1 MADKF
6 KYDYS
11 SFHNFKMMNTIRP
24 LCNLLCKTKYNIEF
38 RGQENLDR
46 KGGFIIAANHISA
59 LDPMFIAMASKRLF
73 HYIAKEELFENP
85 VMAKAIVHLNA
96 FPIRRGIG
104 DMKAVNYG
112 IELVRRG
119 EVLCIFPE
127 GTRSPDGTP
136 KTAKSGVGYI
146 ARATRADV
154 VPVAI
159 FKEKNEKGG
168 SKVIINIGEVIP
180 NSSLGFTENGKS
192 KENKAAAKMIMDT
205 ITALWEECR

>member
-1 MADKF
+1 MAKDF
-6 KYDYS
+6 EFDYS
-11 SFHNFKMMNTIRP
+11 SFKNYSMMNIIRP
-24 LCNLLCKTKYNIEF
+24 ALNLLCKTKYKVEF
-38 RGQENLDR
+38 KGKENLER

-59 LDPMFIAMASKRLF
+59 LDPMFIAMASNRLF
-73 HYIAKEELFENP
+73 HYIAKKELFENP
-85 VMAKAIVHLNA
+85 VMAKALVHLNG

-104 DMKAVNYG
+104 DMNAVNYG

-136 KTAKSGVGYI
+136 KAAKSGVGYI

-159 FKEKNEKGG
+159 YKDKKEKGAEK
-168 SKVIINIGEVIP
+168 VVINIGKAIP
-180 NSSLGFTENGKS
+180 NSALGFTENGKS
-192 KENKAAAKMIMDT
+192 KENKAAAKMIMDK

>member
-11 SFHNFKMMNTIRP
+11 NFHNFKMMNTIRP

-38 RGQENLDR
+38 RGQENLDK

-136 KTAKSGVGYI
+136 KDAKSGVGYI

-154 VPVAI
+154 IPVAI
-159 FKEKNEKGG
+159 YKDKNEKGG
-168 SKVIINIGEVIP
+168 MKVIINIGKVIP

>member
-1 MADKF
+1 MANRF

-11 SFHNFKMMNTIRP
+11 SFHNFKAMNTIRP
-24 LCNLLCKTKYNIEF
+24 LCNLLCKSKYNIEF
-38 RGQENLDR
+38 RGQENLER

-73 HYIAKEELFENP
+73 HYIAKEELFENSL
-85 VMAKAIVHLNA
+85 MAKAIVHLNA
-96 FPIRRGIG
+96 FPIRRGVG

-136 KTAKSGVGYI
+136 KSAKSGVGYI

-159 FKEKNEKGG
+159 YKGQNEKGG
-168 SKVIINIGEVIP
+168 TKVIINIGKVIP
-180 NSSLGFTENGKS
+180 NLSLGFTENGKS

-205 ITALWEECR
+205 VTALWEECR

>member
-1 MADKF
+1 MAKKIEF
-6 KYDYS
+6 DYS
-11 SFHNFKMMNTIRP
+11 NFHNFKMMNTIRP
-24 LCNLLCKTKYNIEF
+24 ICNLLCKTKYNIEF

-85 VMAKAIVHLNA
+85 VMAKAITHLNA
-96 FPIRRGIG
+96 FPVRRGIG

-159 FKEKNEKGG
+159 YKEKNEKGG
-168 SKVIINIGEVIP
+168 EKVIINIGEVIP

-192 KENKAAAKMIMDT
+192 KENKAAAKMIMDI

>member
-24 LCNLLCKTKYNIEF
+24 ICNLLCKTKYNIEF

-85 VMAKAIVHLNA
+85 VMAKAIIHLNA

-136 KTAKSGVGYI
+136 KDAKSGVGYI

-159 FKEKNEKGG
+159 YKEKNEKGG
-168 SKVIINIGEVIP
+168 SKVIISIGEVIP

>member
-1 MADKF
+1 MAKDF
-6 KYDYS
+6 EFDYS
-11 SFHNFKMMNTIRP
+11 SFKNYSMMNTIRP
-24 LCNLLCKTKYNIEF
+24 ALNLLCKTKYKVEF
-38 RGQENLDR
+38 KGKENLER

-73 HYIAKEELFENP
+73 HYIAKKELFENP
-85 VMAKAIVHLNA
+85 VMAKVLVHLNG
-96 FPIRRGIG
+96 FPVRRGIG
-104 DMKAVNYG
+104 DMNAVNYG

-136 KTAKSGVGYI
+136 KAAKSGVGYI

-159 FKEKNEKGG
+159 YKEKKEKGAA
-168 SKVIINIGEVIP
+168 KVVINIGEAIP

-192 KENKAAAKMIMDT
+192 KENKAAAKMIMDK
-205 ITALWEECR
+205 ITALWEECK

>member
-24 LCNLLCKTKYNIEF
+24 ICNLLCKTKYNIEF
-38 RGQENLDR
+38 RGQENLER

-85 VMAKAIVHLNA
+85 VMAKAIIHLNA
-96 FPIRRGIG
+96 FPIRRGVG

-136 KTAKSGVGYI
+136 KSAKSGVGYI

-159 FKEKNEKGG
+159 YKGQNEKGG
-168 SKVIINIGEVIP
+168 TKVIINIGKVIP
-180 NSSLGFTENGKS
+180 NLSLGFTENGKS

-205 ITALWEECR
+205 VTALWEECR

>member
-1 MADKF
+1 MAKKVEF
-6 KYDYS
+6 DYS
-11 SFHNFKMMNTIRP
+11 SFNNFKTMNVIRP
-24 LCNLLCKTKYNIEF
+24 VCNLLCKTKYKVEF
-38 RGQENLDR
+38 IGKENLDR

-73 HYIAKEELFENP
+73 HYIAKEELFVNP
-85 VMAKAIVHLNA
+85 VMAKMLIQLNG
-96 FPIRRGIG
+96 FPIKRGVG

-112 IELVRRG
+112 IELIRRG

-136 KTAKSGVGYI
+136 KAAKSGVGYI

-159 FKEKNEKGG
+159 YKEKKEKGAE
-168 SKVIINIGEVIP
+168 KVVINIGEAIP
-180 NSSLGFTENGKS
+180 NSALGFTENGKS
-192 KENKAAAKMIMDT
+192 KENKAAAKMIMDK
-205 ITALWEECR
+205 ITALWEECK

>member
-1 MADKF
+1 MAKKIEF
-6 KYDYS
+6 DYS
-11 SFHNFKMMNTIRP
+11 NFHNFKMMNTIRP
-24 LCNLLCKTKYNIEF
+24 ICNLLCKTKYNIEF

-85 VMAKAIVHLNA
+85 VMAKAITHLNA
-96 FPIRRGIG
+96 FPVRRGIG

-136 KTAKSGVGYI
+136 KNAKSGVGYI

-168 SKVIINIGEVIP
+168 TKVIINIGEVIS

-192 KENKAAAKMIMDT
+192 KENKAAAKMVMDQ

>member
-59 LDPMFIAMASKRLF
+59 LDPMFIAMASERLF

-85 VMAKAIVHLNA
+85 LMAKAIVHLNA

-168 SKVIINIGEVIP
+168 EKVIINIGEVIP

>member
-1 MADKF
+1 MSKDF
-6 KYDYS
+6 EFDYS
-11 SFHNFKMMNTIRP
+11 SFKNYGMMNTIRP
-24 LCNLLCKTKYNIEF
+24 ALNLLCKTKYKVEF
-38 RGQENLDR
+38 RGKENLER

-73 HYIAKEELFENP
+73 HYIAKKELFENP
-85 VMAKAIVHLNA
+85 VMAKALVHLNG
-96 FPIRRGIG
+96 FPVKRGIG
-104 DMKAVNYG
+104 DMNAVNYV

-136 KTAKSGVGYI
+136 KSAKSGVGYI

-159 FKEKNEKGG
+159 YKEKKEKGAER
-168 SKVIINIGEVIP
+168 VVINIGQVIP

-192 KENKAAAKMIMDT
+192 KENKAAAKMIMDK
-205 ITALWEECR
+205 ITALWEECQ

>member
-1 MADKF
+1 MAKNTEFNYSEF
-6 KYDYS
+6 KNY
-11 SFHNFKMMNTIRP
+11 KMMNKIRP
-24 LCNLLCKTKYNIEF
+24 ICNLVCKTKYHVEF
-38 RGQENLDR
+38 RGKENLDR

-59 LDPMFIAMASKRLF
+59 LDPMFIAMASNRLF

-85 VMAKAIVHLNA
+85 VMAKAIIHLNA

-104 DMKAVNYG
+104 DLKAVNYG

-136 KTAKSGVGYI
+136 KAAKSGVGYI
-146 ARATRADV
+146 SRATRADV

-159 FKEKNEKGG
+159 YKEKNEKGAE
-168 SKVIINIGEVIP
+168 KVIVNIGKVIP
-180 NSSLGFTENGKS
+180 YDSLGFTEGGKS
-192 KENKAAAKMIMDT
+192 RENKNAAKMIMDR
-205 ITALWEECR
+205 ITSLWEECR

>member
-1 MADKF
+1 MAKDF
-6 KYDYS
+6 EFDYS
-11 SFHNFKMMNTIRP
+11 SFKNYSMMNTVRP
-24 LCNLLCKTKYNIEF
+24 ALNLLCKTKYKVEF
-38 RGQENLDR
+38 KGKENLER

-73 HYIAKEELFENP
+73 HYIAKKELFENP
-85 VMAKAIVHLNA
+85 VMAKALVHLNG
-96 FPIRRGIG
+96 FPVRRGIG
-104 DMKAVNYG
+104 DMNAVNYG

-136 KTAKSGVGYI
+136 KAAKSGVGYI

-159 FKEKNEKGG
+159 YKEKKEKGAE
-168 SKVIINIGEVIP
+168 KVVINIGEAIP
-180 NSSLGFTENGKS
+180 NSALGFTENGKS
-192 KENKAAAKMIMDT
+192 KENKAAAKMIMDK

>member
-1 MADKF
+1 MAKKNEF
-6 KYDYS
+6 DYS
-11 SFHNFKMMNTIRP
+11 NFHNFKMMNTIRP
-24 LCNLLCKTKYNIEF
+24 LCNLLCKAKYNIEF

-85 VMAKAIVHLNA
+85 VMAKAIIHLNA

-159 FKEKNEKGG
+159 YKEKNEKGET
-168 SKVIINIGEVIP
+168 KVIINIGKVIP

-192 KENKAAAKMIMDT
+192 KENKAAAKTIMDT
-205 ITALWEECR
+205 IIALWEECR

>member
-1 MADKF
+1 MPEKVKF
-6 KYDYS
+6 DYS
-11 SFHNFKMMNTIRP
+11 RFNNFKMMNTIRP
-24 LCNLLCKTKYNIEF
+24 ICNLLCKTKYKVEF
-38 RGQENLDR
+38 RGEENLDR

-85 VMAKAIVHLNA
+85 ILAKAIIHLNG
-96 FPIRRGIG
+96 FPIKRGIG
-104 DMKAVNYG
+104 DMRAVNYG

-136 KTAKSGVGYI
+136 KAAKSGVGYI

-154 VPVAI
+154 IPVAI
-159 FKEKNEKGG
+159 YKEEQEKGG
-168 SKVIINIGEVIP
+168 TKVIINIGEAIP
-180 NSSLGFTENGKS
+180 NATLGFTENGKS
-192 KENKAAAKMIMDT
+192 RENKAAAKMIMDK
-205 ITALWEECR
+205 ITALWEECK

>member
-136 KTAKSGVGYI
+136 KDAKSGVGYI

-159 FKEKNEKGG
+159 YKDKNEKGG
-168 SKVIINIGEVIP
+168 TKVIINIGEVIP

-192 KENKAAAKMIMDT
+192 KENKAAAKLIMDT

>member
-6 KYDYS
+6 KYDYLN
-11 SFHNFKMMNTIRP
+11 FHNFKMMNTIRP

-59 LDPMFIAMASKRLF
+59 LDPMFIAIASKRLF

-136 KTAKSGVGYI
+136 KDAKSGVGYI

-159 FKEKNEKGG
+159 YKEKNEKGG
-168 SKVIINIGEVIP
+168 SKVIISIGEVIP

>member
-1 MADKF
+1 MAKKVEF
-6 KYDYS
+6 DYS
-11 SFHNFKMMNTIRP
+11 SFQNYKAMNVIRP
-24 LCNLLCKTKYNIEF
+24 LCMFLCKAKYHVEF
-38 RGQENLDR
+38 RGTENLDR
-46 KGGFIIAANHISA
+46 KGGFIIAPNHISA

-85 VMAKAIVHLNA
+85 ILAKALISLNG
-96 FPIRRGIG
+96 FPIRRGVG

-112 IELVRRG
+112 IELIRRG

-159 FKEKNEKGG
+159 YKEKTEKGAT
-168 SKVIINIGEVIP
+168 KVIINIGEVIP

-192 KENKAAAKMIMDT
+192 RENKAAAKMIMDR
-205 ITALWEECR
+205 ITALWEECK

>member
-1 MADKF
+1 MSKDFKF
-6 KYDYS
+6 DFS
-11 SFHNFKMMNTIRP
+11 SFKNYGMMNTVRP
-24 LCNLLCKTKYNIEF
+24 ALNLLCKTKYKVEF
-38 RGQENLDR
+38 RGKENLER

-73 HYIAKEELFENP
+73 HYIAKKELFENP
-85 VMAKAIVHLNA
+85 VMAKAIVHLNG
-96 FPIRRGIG
+96 FPVRRGIG
-104 DMKAVNYG
+104 DMNAVNYG

-159 FKEKNEKGG
+159 YKEKKEKGAE
-168 SKVIINIGEVIP
+168 KVVINIGEAIP
-180 NSSLGFTENGKS
+180 NSALGFTENGKS
-192 KENKAAAKMIMDT
+192 KENKAAAKMIMDK

>member
-1 MADKF
+1 MAKKVEF
-6 KYDYS
+6 DYS
-11 SFHNFKMMNTIRP
+11 SFNNYKAMNVIRP
-24 LCNLLCKTKYNIEF
+24 ACNLLCKTKYKIEF
-38 RGQENLDR
+38 RGKENLER

-73 HYIAKEELFENP
+73 HYIAKKELFENP
-85 VMAKAIVHLNA
+85 VMAKALIHLNG
-96 FPIRRGIG
+96 FPVKRGIG
-104 DMKAVNYG
+104 DMNAVNYG

-136 KTAKSGVGYI
+136 KAAKSGVGYI

-159 FKEKNEKGG
+159 YKEKNEKG
-168 SKVIINIGEVIP
+168 SKVIINIGKVIP
-180 NSSLGFTENGKS
+180 NSSLGFTESGKS
-192 KENKAAAKMIMDT
+192 KENKAAAKMIMDR

>member
-1 MADKF
+1 MAKKVEF
-6 KYDYS
+6 DYS
-11 SFHNFKMMNTIRP
+11 SFQNYKMMNVIRP
-24 LCNLLCKTKYNIEF
+24 LCMFLCKAKYHVEF
-38 RGQENLDR
+38 RGTENLDR
-46 KGGFIIAANHISA
+46 KGGFIIAPNHISA

-85 VMAKAIVHLNA
+85 LMSKALVHLNG

-104 DMKAVNYG
+104 DMNAVNYG

-136 KTAKSGVGYI
+136 KSAKSGVGYI
-146 ARATRADV
+146 ARATRSDV

-159 FKEKNEKGG
+159 FKEKDEKGATR
-168 SKVIINIGEVIP
+168 VVINIGEAIS
-180 NSSLGFTENGKS
+180 NSSLEFTENGKS
-192 KENKAAAKMIMDT
+192 RENKAAAKMIMDR
-205 ITALWEECR
+205 ITALWEECK

>member
-1 MADKF
+1 MAKKNEF
-6 KYDYS
+6 DYS
-11 SFHNFKMMNTIRP
+11 NFHNFKMMNTIRP
-24 LCNLLCKTKYNIEF
+24 LCNLLCKAKYNIEF

-85 VMAKAIVHLNA
+85 VMAKAIIHLNA

-146 ARATRADV
+146 ARATRADI

-159 FKEKNEKGG
+159 YKEKNEKGG
-168 SKVIINIGEVIP
+168 SKVIINIGKVIQ

-192 KENKAAAKMIMDT
+192 KENKAAAKTIMDT
-205 ITALWEECR
+205 IIALWEECR

>member
-24 LCNLLCKTKYNIEF
+24 LCNFLCKTKYNIEF

>member
-1 MADKF
+1 MSKDF
-6 KYDYS
+6 EFDYS
-11 SFHNFKMMNTIRP
+11 SFKNYKMMNNIRP
-24 LCNLLCKTKYNIEF
+24 ALNLLCKTKYKVEF
-38 RGQENLDR
+38 KGKENLER

-73 HYIAKEELFENP
+73 HYIAKKELFENSL
-85 VMAKAIVHLNA
+85 MAKALVHLNG
-96 FPIRRGIG
+96 FPVRRGIG
-104 DMKAVNYG
+104 DMNAVNYG

-136 KTAKSGVGYI
+136 KAAKSGVGYI

-159 FKEKNEKGG
+159 YKDKKEKGAEK
-168 SKVIINIGEVIP
+168 VVINIGKAIP
-180 NSSLGFTENGKS
+180 NSALGFTENGKS
-192 KENKAAAKMIMDT
+192 KENKAAAKMIMDK